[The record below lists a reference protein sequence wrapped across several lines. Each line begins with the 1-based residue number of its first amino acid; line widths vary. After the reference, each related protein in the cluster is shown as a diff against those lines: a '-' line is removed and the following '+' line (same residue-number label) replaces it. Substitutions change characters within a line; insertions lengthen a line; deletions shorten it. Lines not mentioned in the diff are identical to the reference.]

1 MLWAKRMIPP
11 TFASQSRWSRSSLP
25 AGSVPRNPT
34 SRSSP
39 ASAASGPMRAGSG
52 GARVRHAARTAARPS
67 ARNAPSA
74 RRLATSGRDQPPHA
88 LGIHRLADAAVALDE
103 RADDHAF
110 RHGQELGHAVGGAP
124 TAVADGPGRDLAPH
138 AVAIASGRL
147 LSRGPAPDAGRH
159 APCPT
164 AA

>member
-34 SRSSP
+34 SRSSR
-39 ASAASGPMRAGSG
+39 ASGASGPMRAGSG
-52 GARVRHAARTAARPS
+52 GARVWHAARAAARPS

-110 RHGQELGHAVGGAP
+110 RHGQELGHAGGGDPPAP
-124 TAVADGPGRDLAPH
+124 PHGHGRGRAPPAPDIADGRRFTRGLARDDQ
-138 AVAIASGRL
+138 RL
-147 LSRGPAPDAGRH
+147 GPAPMDE
-159 APCPT
+159 
-164 AA
+164 

>member
-39 ASAASGPMRAGSG
+39 ASAASGAMRAGSG
-52 GARVRHAARTAARPS
+52 GARVRHAPRPATRPS

-74 RRLATSGRDQPPHA
+74 RRLPTSGRDQPPHA
-88 LGIHRLADAAVALDE
+88 LGIHWLPDAAVALDE
-103 RADDHAF
+103 RADDHAL
-110 RHGQELGHAVGGAP
+110 RHGQELGHAVGGD
-124 TAVADGPGRDLAPH
+124 TAAHEDRHRPHPAPH
-138 AVAIASGRL
+138 APYVTHG
-147 LSRGPAPDAGRH
+147 
-159 APCPT
+159 
-164 AA
+164 

>member
-110 RHGQELGHAVGGAP
+110 RHGQELGHAVGGDA
-124 TAVADGPGRDLAPH
+124 TADEHG
-138 AVAIASGRL
+138 
-147 LSRGPAPDAGRH
+147 AGR
-159 APCPT
+159 APPPP
-164 AA
+164 ALEIPEGGPFPGGLPRSAGAP

>member
-34 SRSSP
+34 RRSSP
-39 ASAASGPMRAGSG
+39 ASAASGAMRVGSG
-52 GARVRHAARTAARPS
+52 GARVRHAPRPAARLS

-74 RRLATSGRDQPPHA
+74 RRLPTSGRDQPPHA

-103 RADDHAF
+103 RADDDAF
-110 RHGQELGHAVGGAP
+110 GHGQELGHAVGGDTAAP
-124 TAVADGPGRDLAPH
+124 GNRHPRHFAPHALYVSDGPG
-138 AVAIASGRL
+138 
-147 LSRGPAPDAGRH
+147 
-159 APCPT
+159 
-164 AA
+164 